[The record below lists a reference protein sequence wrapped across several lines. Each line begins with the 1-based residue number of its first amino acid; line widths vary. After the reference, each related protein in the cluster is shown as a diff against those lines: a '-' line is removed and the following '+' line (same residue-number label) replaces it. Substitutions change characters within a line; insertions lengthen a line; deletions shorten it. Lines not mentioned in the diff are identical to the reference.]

1 MYGNL
6 KIASLD
12 EAAVAKINAL
22 EEKLGRHIMAF
33 EPGVS
38 LAQLSSQE
46 IEEIEALEKEAGVML
61 LVYEKLE

>member
-12 EAAVAKINAL
+12 EATVARINAL
-22 EEKLGRHIMAF
+22 EEKLGKHIMAF

-38 LAQLSSQE
+38 LAQLSPSE
-46 IEEIEALEKEAGVML
+46 IEKIEALEKAAGVTL